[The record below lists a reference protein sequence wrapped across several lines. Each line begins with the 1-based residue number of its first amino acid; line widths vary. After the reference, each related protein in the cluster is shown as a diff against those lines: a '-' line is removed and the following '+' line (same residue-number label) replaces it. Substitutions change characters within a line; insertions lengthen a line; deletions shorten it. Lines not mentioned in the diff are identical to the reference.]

1 MSDSH
6 ESVDLVADET
16 VERLALAALVAALT
30 AALAQVSIP
39 IPGLP
44 APVSF
49 QPFGVYAAGLLLGA
63 RWGGFSMLLYLLTGL
78 AGVPVFANGGAGLG
92 YVLGPTGGY
101 LAGYLVAAVCIGLV
115 AHGGLDVRP
124 PSSVPAWRQTL
135 ALGVGIVV
143 IYALGVPWLA
153 ETTDLSLSGTA
164 TLPLDV
170 PFVDVPVVD
179 APTLTMPPA
188 IAFGAVVF
196 LPGDVLK
203 ILATVGLV
211 RTGELDALVE

>member
-16 VERLALAALVAALT
+16 VERLALAAVVAALT

-39 IPGLP
+39 VPGLP

-63 RWGGFSMLLYLLTGL
+63 RWGGFSMLLYLLTGI
-78 AGVPVFANGGAGLG
+78 AGVPVFSNGGTGLG
-92 YVLGPTGGY
+92 YALGPTGGY
-101 LAGYLVAAVCIGLV
+101 LLGYLVAAVCIGLV
-115 AHGGLDVRP
+115 AHRELDVKP
-124 PSSVPAWRQTL
+124 LSSVPVWRQSL
-135 ALGVGIVV
+135 ALVVGITV

-153 ETTDLSLSGTA
+153 ETTAYSLSAATA
-164 TLPLDV
+164 LPLDV
-170 PFVDVPVVD
+170 PFVDVPGVD
-179 APTLTMPPA
+179 APTLVLPQAVALGAA
-188 IAFGAVVF
+188 IF

-203 ILATVGLV
+203 ILATLGLV

>member
-16 VERLALAALVAALT
+16 VERLALAAVVAALT

-39 IPGLP
+39 VPGLP

-49 QPFGVYAAGLLLGA
+49 QPFGVYAAGLVLGA
-63 RWGGFSMLLYLLTGL
+63 RWGGVSMLLYLLTGI

-101 LAGYLVAAVCIGLV
+101 LVGYVVAAVCIGLV
-115 AHGGLDVRP
+115 AHRGLDPSP
-124 PSSVPAWRQTL
+124 PSATPTWRQTL
-135 ALGVGIVV
+135 ALVVGIAV
-143 IYALGVPWLA
+143 IYAAGVPWLA
-153 ETTDLSLSGTA
+153 ATTGYSLSATTA
-164 TLPLDV
+164 LPLDV
-170 PFVDVPVVD
+170 PFVDVPFVD
-179 APTLTMPPA
+179 APTLVLPEA
-188 IAFGAVVF
+188 VALGAVVF
-196 LPGDVLK
+196 LPGDLLK
-203 ILATVGLV
+203 ILATLGVV

>member
-6 ESVDLVADET
+6 GSVDLVADET
-16 VERLALAALVAALT
+16 VERLALAAVVAALT

-39 IPGLP
+39 VPGLP

-63 RWGGFSMLLYLLTGL
+63 RWGGFSIVLYLLTGA
-78 AGVPVFANGGAGLG
+78 AGVPVFSNATGGLG
-92 YVLGPTGGY
+92 VVLGPTGGY
-101 LAGYLVAAVCIGLV
+101 LVGYVVAAVVIGLI
-115 AHGGLDVRP
+115 AHGGLDVKP
-124 PSSVPAWRQTL
+124 PSSVPSWRQSL
-135 ALGVGIVV
+135 ALFVGIAV

-153 ETTDLSLSGTA
+153 ETTDYSLSA
-164 TLPLDV
+164 SMAVPLDV
-170 PFVDVPVVD
+170 PFVGLSG
-179 APTLTMPPA
+179 PTLTMPEA
-188 IAFGAVVF
+188 VVVGAVIF

-203 ILATVGLV
+203 ILATLGLV

>member
-16 VERLALAALVAALT
+16 VERLALAAVVAALT

-39 IPGLP
+39 VPGLP

-63 RWGGFSMLLYLLTGL
+63 RWGGFSMLLYLLTGA
-78 AGVPVFANGGAGLG
+78 AGVPVFSDGGAGLG
-92 YVLGPTGGY
+92 YALGPTGGY
-101 LAGYLVAAVCIGLV
+101 LVGYVVAAVVIGLV
-115 AHGGLDVRP
+115 AHGGLDAERP
-124 PSSVPAWRQTL
+124 SAVPTWRQSL
-135 ALGVGIVV
+135 ALFVGIAV

-153 ETTDLSLSGTA
+153 ETTEYSLSA
-164 TLPLDV
+164 SMAVPLDV
-170 PFVDVPVVD
+170 PFVGLSG
-179 APTLTMPPA
+179 PTVTMPEA
-188 IAFGAVVF
+188 VVVGAAVF

-203 ILATVGLV
+203 IAATLGVV
-211 RTGELDALVE
+211 RSGQLDALAE

>member
-16 VERLALAALVAALT
+16 VERLALAAVVAALT

-39 IPGLP
+39 VPGLP

-63 RWGGFSMLLYLLTGL
+63 RWGGFSIVLYLLTGA
-78 AGVPVFANGGAGLG
+78 AGVPVFSNATGGLG
-92 YVLGPTGGY
+92 VVLGPTGGY
-101 LAGYLVAAVCIGLV
+101 LVGYVVAAVVIGLI
-115 AHGGLDVRP
+115 AHGGLDVKP
-124 PSSVPAWRQTL
+124 PSSVPSWRQSL
-135 ALGVGIVV
+135 ALFVGIAV

-153 ETTDLSLSGTA
+153 ETTDYSLSA
-164 TLPLDV
+164 SMAVPLDV
-170 PFVDVPVVD
+170 PFVGLSG
-179 APTLTMPPA
+179 PTLTMPEA
-188 IAFGAVVF
+188 VVVGAVIF

-203 ILATVGLV
+203 ILATLGVV
-211 RTGELDALVE
+211 RSGELDPLVE

>member
-16 VERLALAALVAALT
+16 VERLALAAVVAALT

-39 IPGLP
+39 VPGLP

-63 RWGGFSMLLYLLTGL
+63 RWGGFSMVLYLLTGI

-92 YVLGPTGGY
+92 YLLGPTGGY
-101 LAGYLVAAVCIGLV
+101 LVGYLVAAVLIGLI
-115 AHGGLDVRP
+115 AHGGLDVEP
-124 PSSVPAWRQTL
+124 PSAVPAWRQTL
-135 ALGVGIVV
+135 ALFVGLAVV
-143 IYALGVPWLA
+143 YVVGVPWLA
-153 ETTDLSLSGTA
+153 ETTAYSLSASTA
-164 TLPLDV
+164 LPLDV
-170 PFVDVPVVD
+170 PFVDVPGVD
-179 APTLTMPPA
+179 APTLVLPQAVALGAA
-188 IAFGAVVF
+188 IF

-203 ILATVGLV
+203 IAATLGVVRSGGL
-211 RTGELDALVE
+211 DPLVE

>member
-16 VERLALAALVAALT
+16 VERLALAAVVAALT

-39 IPGLP
+39 VPGLP

-63 RWGGFSMLLYLLTGL
+63 RWGGFSMVLYLLTGL

-101 LAGYLVAAVCIGLV
+101 LAGYLVAAVLIGLV
-115 AHGGLDVRP
+115 AHGGLDAKP
-124 PSSVPAWRQTL
+124 PSSMPAWRQTL
-135 ALGVGIVV
+135 ALGVGIAV

-153 ETTDLSLSGTA
+153 ETSELSLTGTA
-164 TLPLDV
+164 ALPLDV
-170 PFVDVPVVD
+170 PFVDVPLVD
-179 APTLTMPPA
+179 APTLTMSPA
-188 IAFGAVVF
+188 LAFGAAVF

-203 ILATVGLV
+203 IAATLAVVRSGGL
-211 RTGELDALVE
+211 DPLVE